1 MEIRINLKN
10 NNILNNCYIKSF
22 GIQKVKK
29 DYYWDCSKRNDGE
42 FSIFQFTLEG
52 KGILQ
57 HKDKIYTLK
66 KDDIFFINVPSD
78 NIYYLPKTSD
88 VWKILYLEISKEAH
102 SIVDKL
108 HQLNYSPIINLE
120 KYPKISHLLW
130 EIYNESIFQ
139 EDNDSKTEI
148 LLVELISEIFNIFKK
163 NNKTQKKEYDLKK
176 YIEKN
181 YNIKNFNLDKFSK
194 EVYISKYHLIRKFKK
209 ENGITPIDYLNKY
222 RLKIAVNLL
231 LNTENSITEISN
243 IVGFNSTNYFIKIFK
258 KNYNMTPNVYRKYK
272 NINY

>member
-10 NNILNNCYIKSF
+10 NNILNNYYIRSL
-22 GIQKVKK
+22 GIHKVKK

-52 KGILQ
+52 KGLLL

-66 KDDIFFINVPSD
+66 KNDIFFINVPSES
-78 NIYYLPKTSD
+78 IYYIPKTSD
-88 VWKILYLEISKEAH
+88 VWKILYFEVSKEAH
-102 SIVDKL
+102 FIVDKL
-108 HQLNYSPIINLE
+108 QQLNDSPIINIE
-120 KYPKISHLLW
+120 KYPKVSYILW

-139 EDNDSKTEI
+139 EDNDTNSEI
-148 LLVELISEIFNIFKK
+148 LFVELITEIFNIFKK
-163 NNKTQKKEYDLKK
+163 DKKVKKEYDLKK

-181 YNIKNFNLDKFSK
+181 YNNKNFNLDSFSK

-209 ENGITPIDYLNKY
+209 EYGITPIEYLNKY
-222 RLKIAVNLL
+222 RLKIAVSLL
-231 LNTENSITEISN
+231 LKTENSITEISN

-258 KNYNMTPNVYRKYK
+258 KSYNMTPNVYRKYK
-272 NINY
+272 KINY